1 VRPSNVYRLGV
12 KELRSLRYD
21 PVLIFLIAYAFSIAV
36 YSPAKGV
43 KLELD
48 NGSVAIV
55 DEDRSEV
62 SRRIADALRE
72 PYFRPPEPLAL
83 EEVDRA
89 MERGRYT
96 FVLDIPPGFER
107 DLLAGREPIVQ
118 LNVDATA
125 MTQAGMG
132 AGYIE
137 RIIGEET
144 RAFLT
149 GVRTDIEMPV
159 QAVTRIAFNP
169 NARSAWFLAVMQI
182 VNQTTLLAIV
192 LTGAAVIREREHG
205 TIEHLLV
212 MPLTPAEIMLAKVW
226 ANGAVILTASL
237 FSLLV
242 VVRWI
247 LDVPLAGSLVLYM
260 AGMTLYLFSLT
271 AIGIFL
277 ATLARS
283 MPQFGLLSIPVFV
296 VLYMLSGANTP
307 FDSMP
312 EPVQWVMTFSPA
324 THFVAFSQ
332 AVLFR
337 GAGPAV
343 VWPEL
348 LAVAAIGTAFFLGA
362 LARFRKTVS
371 ATRG

>member
-1 VRPSNVYRLGV
+1 
-12 KELRSLRYD
+12 
-21 PVLIFLIAYAFSIAV
+21 
-36 YSPAKGV
+36 
-43 KLELD
+43 
-48 NGSVAIV
+48 
-55 DEDRSEV
+55 
-62 SRRIADALRE
+62 
-72 PYFRPPEPLAL
+72 
-83 EEVDRA
+83 
-89 MERGRYT
+89 
-96 FVLDIPPGFER
+96 
-107 DLLAGREPIVQ
+107 
-118 LNVDATA
+118 